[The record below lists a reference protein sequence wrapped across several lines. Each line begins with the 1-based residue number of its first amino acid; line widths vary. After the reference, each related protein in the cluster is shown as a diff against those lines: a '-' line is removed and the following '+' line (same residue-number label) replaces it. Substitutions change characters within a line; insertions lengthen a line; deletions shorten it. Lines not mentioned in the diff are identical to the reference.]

1 MRSLH
6 TIGRT
11 ALKLA
16 VVSTFG
22 LLLCA
27 CNANGGGTAGAG
39 AIPMSSAP
47 RSIALAQPARDALRK
62 KVKHVVIIVQEN
74 RSFDNLFQGF
84 PGADTQSYGYNESGE
99 KITLQQIPLETDWD
113 LPHDSY
119 AFITACDG
127 TGSIPGTDCKMNG
140 FDDEGGFYCG
150 SSCPSN
156 PPYGYVPHTETAPYF
171 DMGEQYVLA
180 DRMFAS
186 NFDESSF
193 ISHQYIIAAQ
203 AEAAFNFPYGAWGC
217 EGGPSDQIETLTKDR
232 EPSGDYI
239 AACFTDNSLGEEL
252 DDAGKSW
259 RYYTTAIYG
268 STGGLWNA
276 YQANSYV
283 YNGPDWSK
291 NVITP
296 QTQFFTDLSNG
307 YLASMT
313 WITPTCANS
322 DHAGCGSNT
331 GPAWVASL
339 VNAIGSSKFWKTTM
353 IFIFWDD
360 PGGWYEHVP
369 PKYVDYDGLGM
380 RIPLLM
386 ISPYAKVGCITHVHY
401 EHGSMLK
408 FVEKR
413 FGLAALAASDARAN
427 DPANDP
433 CLDFSQTPR
442 TFTSIPSAHDKA
454 FFMHQPLDLR
464 PVDTE

>member
-1 MRSLH
+1 MSKR
-6 TIGRT
+6 
-11 ALKLA
+11 A
-16 VVSTFG
+16 
-22 LLLCA
+22 
-27 CNANGGGTAGAG
+27 
-39 AIPMSSAP
+39 AIL
-47 RSIALAQPARDALRK
+47 ALASMLAACSAGSSGGSSQIPVVQHTPMLVARDRIQ
-62 KVKHVVIIVQEN
+62 HVVIIIQEN

-84 PGADTQSYGYNESGE
+84 PGADTQSYGYDELGK
-99 KITLQQIPLETDWD
+99 KIALQPIPLEIKWD
-113 LPHDSY
+113 VAHDSN
-119 AFITACDG
+119 AFIAACDG
-127 TGSIPGTDCKMNG
+127 SGSVPGTDCKMDG
-140 FDDEGGFYCG
+140 FDNEARLDCG
-150 SSCPSN
+150 ISCPKHAA
-156 PPYGYVPHTETAPYF
+156 YAYVPQSETTPYF
-171 DMGEQYVLA
+171 DMGKEYVLA
-180 DRMFAS
+180 DQMFAS

-203 AEAAFNFPYGAWGC
+203 AEATFNYPYRAWGC
-217 EGGPSDQIETLTKDR
+217 EGGPSDEIETLTQKR
-232 EPSGDYI
+232 RPSGDYI
-239 AACFTDNSLGEEL
+239 PACFTDDSLGEEL

-259 RYYTTAIYG
+259 RYYTTIIHG
-268 STGGLWNA
+268 GTGRFWNA

-283 YNGPDWSK
+283 FNGPDWSK

-307 YLASMT
+307 YLADVT

-339 VNAIGSSKFWKTTM
+339 VNAIGTSKFWKSTM

-386 ISPYAKVGCITHVHY
+386 ISPYAKVGCVTHVHY

-408 FVEKR
+408 FIEKR
-413 FGLAALAASDARAN
+413 FGLAALSASDTRAN
-427 DPANDP
+427 DPASDACFN
-433 CLDFSQTPR
+433 FSQTPR
-442 TFTSIPSAHDKA
+442 AFTSIPSAHDRA